1 MREKVCLTVVLRSTS
16 SRHPHKERCC
26 VVPNHLSADKAPLD
40 KNEPSS
46 CRRSGVAPDGANF
59 LRQSVYFQ
67 KFTRIFFNVFFNYF
81 FFFFKYEFIYYQ
93 FTEKFSRLWKGILLN
108 VSSRK
113 KKKSVPELCCL
124 CSVTVFVLSVKCE
137 ESLLMM

>member
-26 VVPNHLSADKAPLD
+26 VVPNHLSADKPPLD

-46 CRRSGVAPDGANF
+46 CRRSGVTPDGANF

-67 KFTRIFFNVFFNYF
+67 KFTRKFFNVFFHYF
-81 FFFFKYEFIYYQ
+81 FLKYEFIYYQ
-93 FTEKFSRLWKGILLN
+93 FTEKFSRLWNGMLLN

-113 KKKSVPELCCL
+113 KKVLCLNWCCL
-124 CSVTVFVLSVKCE
+124 YSVTVFVLSVKCE